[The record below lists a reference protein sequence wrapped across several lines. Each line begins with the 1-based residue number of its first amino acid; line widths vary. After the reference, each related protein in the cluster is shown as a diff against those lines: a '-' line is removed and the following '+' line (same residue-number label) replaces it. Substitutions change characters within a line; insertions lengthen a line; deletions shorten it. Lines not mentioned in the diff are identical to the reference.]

1 LHDEVEGAQQ
11 SEEDEEASALAR
23 VVAGA
28 ALVFAAAA
36 IALLFVVPNNKYTVT
51 ARFENASQLVPGN
64 LVQSA
69 GRKVGLVKDIE
80 LTDDGLAEVTM
91 EIDDD
96 FAPLRVGTVANA
108 RQASQAGQANRYV
121 ELHMPS
127 GMPAEIPDGGVID
140 AAHTTSQVDLD
151 QVFNTFDAR
160 TRKGL
165 TRVIRG
171 FGEQYAGR
179 GPPANRG
186 WRYLNPSLVGAD
198 RLFRELNRDT
208 PLLQRFLVAQSKLVT
223 DVADRRD
230 ALAALIDRLATTTG
244 AIASEDEA
252 LATAVGRLP
261 PFMNQARATFVNLRS
276 TLDAATPLV
285 DESKPVAK
293 LLRPVVAE
301 LRPLAQSARP
311 TVHALADLIRRAG
324 DENDLLE
331 LAQAIPPFRDV
342 AIGPVQANG
351 KERLGSFPAATESLR
366 RQTPIFAFLR
376 PYGVDLTG
384 WFDDF
389 SHSGSYDAN
398 GSFARSALNVNAFA
412 AANGLLTP
420 IPPALRDA
428 VLQAVAQTGQGSRCP
443 GSMERDP
450 GDRSTP
456 YVPSGIHCDPK
467 QVPLGE

>member
-1 LHDEVEGAQQ
+1 LHDD
-11 SEEDEEASALAR
+11 DEEVLGDEEGPSPSAR
-23 VVAGA
+23 VVALGA
-28 ALVFAAAA
+28 VLIAGALVV
-36 IALLFVVPNNKYTVT
+36 LLFFGGGDKYRVT

-64 LVQSA
+64 LVQIA
-69 GRKVGLVKDIE
+69 GRKVGLVKDIS
-80 LTDDGLAEVTM
+80 LTNDGLADVTM

-127 GMPAEIPDGGVID
+127 GMPAEIPDGGMID
-140 AAHTTSQVDLD
+140 EAHTTAQVDLD
-151 QVFNTFDAR
+151 QVFSTFDAR

-171 FGEQYAGR
+171 FGAQYAGR

-208 PLLQRFLVAQSKLVT
+208 PLLERFLVAQSKLVT

-230 ALAALIDRLATTTG
+230 DLAALIDNLATTTG
-244 AIASEDEA
+244 AIAAEDEA

-261 PFMNQARATFVNLRS
+261 PFMRQANTTFADLRT

-285 DESKPVAK
+285 EESKPVAK

-301 LRPLAQSARP
+301 LRPLAEAARP
-311 TVHALADLIRRAG
+311 TVRNLANLIRRAG
-324 DENDLLE
+324 AENDLLE
-331 LAQAIPPFRDV
+331 LATAIPPFRDV
-342 AIGPVQANG
+342 AIGPVRANG
-351 KERLGSFPAATESLR
+351 RERLGSFPAATESLR

-420 IPPALRDA
+420 IPPLLRDA
-428 VLQAVAQTGQGSRCP
+428 VLKAVAQTGQGSRCP

-450 GDRSTP
+450 GDGSTP
-456 YVPSGIHCDPK
+456 YIPPGVHCDPK